1 MPPVAAQAPGAM
13 SRRERFRSYMARM
26 AAAAD
31 PVLAI
36 EQQMYVRPPRPLAE
50 DLVGRLEIEPAGRH
64 LIVGGIGSGKTTQVL
79 MATQALNSI
88 PDMCAAYIDVSRKQD
103 LVKLKPGCLVALA
116 GLALLE
122 HLPEETVQRP
132 RRDPSEGRKGFIDW
146 ANGFECEPWELEN
159 DEDRLIKVDGVVTP
173 PAHDWREINAYQVRQ
188 LSLFA
193 EELHRTGRSFVA
205 LFDSLDRTSN
215 REGFMRLIV
224 QDVAALHRCQ
234 IGVVLVG
241 PIRSLEGFGRLEVD
255 RFDKLHMQA
264 PVDVEQDPVG
274 REFLFRVLRARSDES
289 LLPDEAARAI
299 VAGSGGVL
307 RDLISIAKAA
317 GDEAYLAG
325 ADQITPSHVAAAVD
339 EFGRS
344 MMVGLQPAD
353 ITTLKHL
360 RSGGGFVWTS
370 DDDVTLVA
378 TRRVLHYPGPP
389 ARYQVHPA
397 IASLVDQKAS

>member
-1 MPPVAAQAPGAM
+1 M

-31 PVLAI
+31 PALAI
-36 EQQMYVRPPRPLAE
+36 EQQMYVRPPRPLADE
-50 DLVGRLEIEPAGRH
+50 VVSRLEIEPAGRH
-64 LIVGGIGSGKTTQVL
+64 LVVGGIGSGKTTQL
-79 MATQALNSI
+79 LLATQALNAM
-88 PDMCAAYIDVSRKQD
+88 PDMCAAYIDVSKKQD

-122 HLPEETVQRP
+122 HLPEET
-132 RRDPSEGRKGFIDW
+132 EGRKGFVDW
-146 ANGFECEPWELEN
+146 ANGFECEPWELES
-159 DEDRLIKVDGVVTP
+159 DDDWVKVDGVVTP
-173 PAHDWREINAYQVRQ
+173 PEDAWREIDAERVRP
-188 LSLFA
+188 LSAFTEKLN
-193 EELHRTGRSFVA
+193 RSGRSFVA
-205 LFDSLDRTSN
+205 LFESLDRTSN
-215 REGFMRLIV
+215 RKGFTQLV
-224 QDVAALHRCQ
+224 EQDIAALHSSQ
-234 IGVVLVG
+234 IGVVLIG
-241 PIRSLEGFGRLEVD
+241 PIRSLEGFGRLDVD

-264 PVDVEQDPVG
+264 PVDVEQDPAG
-274 REFLFRVLRARSDES
+274 REFLFRVLRARAEES
-289 LLPDEAARAI
+289 LLPEDVARAV

-325 ADQITPSHVAAAVD
+325 ADQIGPSHVAAAID
-339 EFGRS
+339 SFGRS
-344 MMVGLQPAD
+344 MMVGLQPTD

-360 RSGGGFVWTS
+360 QGGGGFVWTS

-397 IASLVDQKAS
+397 IARLLDQKAS

>member
-1 MPPVAAQAPGAM
+1 M
-13 SRRERFRSYMARM
+13 SRRKRFRSYMARM

-31 PVLAI
+31 PALAI
-36 EQQMYVRPPRPLAE
+36 EQQMYVRPPRPLADE
-50 DLVGRLEIEPAGRH
+50 LVGRLEIEPAGRH
-64 LIVGGIGSGKTTQVL
+64 LVVGGIGSGKTTQLL

-88 PDMCAAYIDVSRKQD
+88 SDMCAAYIDVSRKQD

-122 HLPEETVQRP
+122 HLPKATP
-132 RRDPSEGRKGFIDW
+132 GRNLFVDW
-146 ANGFECEPWELEN
+146 AHGFESEHWTSEN
-159 DEDRLIKVDGVVTP
+159 DEGRFVRVDGVVTP
-173 PAHDWREINAYQVRQ
+173 PEYEWREISDYQVGQ

-193 EELHRTGRSFVA
+193 LELHESGRSFVA
-205 LFDSLDRTSN
+205 LFDSLDRTTN
-215 REGFMRLIV
+215 REGFTRLV
-224 QDVAALHRCQ
+224 EQDIAALHHCQ

-255 RFDKLHMQA
+255 RFDKLHMQS
-264 PVDVEQDPVG
+264 PVDVKQDPAG
-274 REFLFRVLRARSDES
+274 REFLFRVLRARAEES
-289 LLPDEAARAI
+289 LLPDDAAHAV

-325 ADQITPSHVAAAVD
+325 ADQITPSHVTAAIDA
-339 EFGRS
+339 FGRS
-344 MMVGLQPAD
+344 MMVGLQPTD

-360 RSGGGFVWTS
+360 RGGGGFVWTS

-397 IASLVDQKAS
+397 IAPLLDQKAS